1 MVTEGRGKGVHTS
14 HSAVRRL
21 HAPDRTFKVRS
32 KAEEYLAGLPRK
44 PIVLNARDHQRDSS
58 LWIFTDGST
67 KKSNRLHAAR
77 AGWGIEIQAG
87 DVETS
92 IESLHGSIQLFPAC
106 LNLSMPFS
114 STNNVAELQ
123 ALHQAIQW
131 LTTQE
136 SNGKR
141 YSSVVICPDSTYAM
155 NHVRGVT
162 SPKKN
167 KEYVAQ
173 VRADY
178 LQLEALLPATNFV
191 WHWVKGHSKEDSRE
205 ARGNDRADKLADIGA
220 EEAELRPRLPQTP
233 RVGGRRPSTPPGNDS
248 QRKRKRQSEPAP
260 GATEPGPRRSRSINV
275 DVDLA
280 ISNSFSLPSNLDIPC
295 LALDSPCLGSTVPT
309 QRVG

>member
-1 MVTEGRGKGVHTS
+1 MVTEGRGKGIHTS

-58 LWIFTDGST
+58 LWIFTDGSA
-67 KKSNRLHAAR
+67 KKSTRLHAAR

-106 LNLSMPFS
+106 LNLPMPLS

-131 LTTQE
+131 LTTQG

-167 KEYVAQ
+167 KEYVAK
-173 VRADY
+173 VRADF
-178 LQLEALLPATNFV
+178 LQLEALLPATIFV

-205 ARGNDRADKLADIGA
+205 ARGNDRVDKLADIEA
-220 EEAELRPRLPQTP
+220 EEAKLRPRLPQTP
-233 RVGGRRPSTPPGNDS
+233 RDGGRRPPTLPGTDR
-248 QRKRKRQSEPAP
+248 QRKRKRQSEPKP
-260 GATEPGPRRSRSINV
+260 GAMGPGPRRSSSI

-280 ISNSFSLPSNLDIPC
+280 NNIFPSLSSNLDTPCLALDIPC
-295 LALDSPCLGSTVPT
+295 LGSTDPT
-309 QRVG
+309 QGVG